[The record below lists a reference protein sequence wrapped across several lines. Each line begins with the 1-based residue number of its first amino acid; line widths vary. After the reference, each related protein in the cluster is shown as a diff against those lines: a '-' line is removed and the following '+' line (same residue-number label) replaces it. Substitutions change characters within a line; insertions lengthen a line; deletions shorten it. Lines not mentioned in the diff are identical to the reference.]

1 MRLKFALLA
10 LVLVAAACGGNG
22 AEPVDVAAAA
32 QTAAPTTEAVTT
44 EAPTTEA
51 PTTAAPE
58 TTQAPAAGMMVAL
71 AESGLGEI
79 LVDGDGNTLYLF
91 VPDAQG
97 PSACYDGC
105 AEAWPP
111 LVGEVTAGDG
121 VDGGLLASVARDDG
135 SEQATFNGWP
145 LYYFANDAAAGDT
158 NGQGLND
165 VWYVLNATG
174 DAIS

>member
-1 MRLKFALLA
+1 MRLKFALLV
-10 LVLVAAACGGNG
+10 LVLVAAACGGDD
-22 AEPVDVAAAA
+22 AEGDAAGAA
-32 QTAAPTTEAVTT
+32 QTA
-44 EAPTTEA
+44 APTTEA
-51 PTTAAPE
+51 PTTAAPTTAAPE
-58 TTQAPAAGMMVAL
+58 TTRAPTAGMTVAL

-97 PSACYDGC
+97 ASTCYDGC

-135 SEQATFNGWP
+135 TEQATFNGWP